1 MSGGVRELPRGTQQG
16 QEFVSVSE
24 LLAGTCY
31 CCCSGDLQS
40 FAFLT
45 PPLHFSCKKENLPS
59 ASLGRPWAVPGDP
72 VRPSQS
78 RKGGSTQRATLHA
91 LSANTERCA
100 KS

>member
-24 LLAGTCY
+24 LLAGTGY
-31 CCCSGDLQS
+31 CCSSGDLQS

-59 ASLGRPWAVPGDP
+59 ASLGRPWGPCKTLTE
-72 VRPSQS
+72 Q
-78 RKGGSTQRATLHA
+78 KGGEH
-91 LSANTERCA
+91 TESHLACLECQH
-100 KS
+100 

>member
-59 ASLGRPWAVPGDP
+59 ASLGRPWGPCKTLTE
-72 VRPSQS
+72 Q
-78 RKGGSTQRATLHA
+78 KGGEH
-91 LSANTERCA
+91 TESHLACLECQH
-100 KS
+100 